1 MKVGVGVE
9 LARDQVVEF
18 ASARRKHECQAID
31 VGVGQ
36 TSVRRMTRSVTIET
50 RGCRW
55 LLSKYECEVEY
66 EVFVVR

>member
-36 TSVRRMTRSVTIET
+36 TSIRRMTRSVTIET
-50 RGCRW
+50 RGYR
-55 LLSKYECEVEY
+55 
-66 EVFVVR
+66 